1 MITAPSRVP
10 AKPSTNISM
19 DTAFCCSASTIHV
32 DSRLNRRSADPPE
45 SWRQARGSRA
55 WTRTLASRAHTLWCS
70 LLVRSSARAVPRSSR
85 ILDSSRHRDRLC
97 IFASRVCGFAFR
109 GLGEWV
115 ALAALDAVDR
125 DEIREAHL
133 AGSSHEL
140 SVRSG
145 RWKTHRKGGFSSRG
159 RRTAYISASGVG
171 GGGFFIT
178 STPN

>member
-1 MITAPSRVP
+1 LDADARIARSHAVVQLAR
-10 AKPSTNISM
+10 SLIS
-19 DTAFCCSASTIHV
+19 S
-32 DSRLNRRSADPPE
+32 
-45 SWRQARGSRA
+45 
-55 WTRTLASRAHTLWCS
+55 
-70 LLVRSSARAVPRSSR
+70 RSSSVKSHTRQLSSSGSVVYLRFSRS
-85 ILDSSRHRDRLC
+85 
-97 IFASRVCGFAFR
+97 GFAFR